1 MLIVLGGGVGNIDVL
16 YTDGVEAA
24 RPYVFNNRFDTVFSG
39 SESWAIARACLVRR
53 FCRLDFGR
61 SLSRLSIPFMY
72 SCTRVFI
79 MYLIFFEYM
88 SDEYEYMNDDL
99 DLRMTIYDL

>member
-1 MLIVLGGGVGNIDVL
+1 MKNSTGVS
-16 YTDGVEAA
+16 
-24 RPYVFNNRFDTVFSG
+24 DTPVPPQS
-39 SESWAIARACLVRR
+39 L
-53 FCRLDFGR
+53 R
-61 SLSRLSIPFMY
+61 SD

-99 DLRMTIYDL
+99 DLRMTIYDLYPRLFENRNNPFENRYTQPPKMRLFAG